1 MFSSWHSRS
10 SVRQVTKTSPRRY
23 AAGRLC
29 HHHPSLILLLQQC
42 CIARCKC
49 SAGAIHACPYEA
61 YQCTLTAYR
70 QASLEI
76 SFLSCV
82 HFLLVQW
89 IPELRHYAPSV
100 PIILVGTKLG
110 LICFHFFCCE
120 TPPSLFLCFNFA
132 QLHFSI
138 SCSFCL
144 LLKKEHLPPCGAP
157 SVESLQW

>member
-29 HHHPSLILLLQQC
+29 HHHPSLMLLLQQC
-42 CIARCKC
+42 CIARYKC
-49 SAGAIHACPYEA
+49 SAGAMHAYPYEA
-61 YQCTLTAYR
+61 YEFTLTAYR
-70 QASLEI
+70 QTSLEM
-76 SFLSCV
+76 SFLTHV

-120 TPPSLFLCFNFA
+120 TPPSLFFASIFHNFTC
-132 QLHFSI
+132 QFPFPFV
-138 SCSFCL
+138 CC
-144 LLKKEHLPPCGAP
+144 
-157 SVESLQW
+157 